1 MEYSFKQSD
10 LSDLSTTLLKKFT
23 HSVIRIDGV
32 MGAGKTTLISNLCK
46 SLGVQES
53 VSSPTF
59 SLVNTYEGLTGPIY
73 HLDFYRLEYPDEA
86 LDFGIEEYLESG
98 QWCFMEWAEKVTPHL
113 PLNYD
118 YCKLEILDEKTR
130 KLVIKK
136 QFDS

>member
-1 MEYSFKQSD
+1 M
-10 LSDLSTTLLKKFT
+10 
-23 HSVIRIDGV
+23 
-32 MGAGKTTLISNLCK
+32 
-46 SLGVQES
+46 GVQES

-73 HLDFYRLEYPDEA
+73 HFDFYRLEYPDEA

-98 QWCFMEWAEKVTPHL
+98 QWCFMECAEKVTPHL

-118 YCKLEILDEKTR
+118 YCNLEILDEKTR